1 MLVGIEV
8 ADLRICRVSPYR
20 SSLGKE
26 DEVRYTSSANSCA
39 FCQTI
44 SFVKSC
50 TGQIYHRYTAL
61 HTTLLLT
68 DN

>member
-1 MLVGIEV
+1 MLVGFVV
-8 ADLRICRVSPYR
+8 ADLRICRVNPYR

-26 DEVRYTSSANSCA
+26 EEVRYTSSANSCA

-50 TGQIYHRYTAL
+50 TGQIYHAMKAL
-61 HTTLLLT
+61 PTFLT
-68 DN
+68 GD